1 MFATSRKKRRSAMM
15 KQELGQSVDHFKR
28 AATIA
33 AQQTSATVGPRINA
47 AKDRVQPIAEQAA
60 GKAKDTA
67 SSGWGT
73 AVATLTPLVAA
84 ATDNVRAATDNV
96 RSAADNVRSVADNA
110 RSVGKQTTKTSK
122 KAAKANRKKAQK
134 TADKLQ
140 KRTNQALD
148 RKQGGRKASRL
159 VGLALVGAAVGA
171 VAAYVVRQRKAAQWD
186 EYEPSRPIGSTTTAG
201 ADDAA
206 FEPAD
211 SITTTEPVITTTDP
225 AITPADTTVSSPV
238 IKKD

>member
-1 MFATSRKKRRSAMM
+1 MM

-67 SSGWGT
+67 SSGWDT
-73 AVATLTPLVAA
+73 AVATLTPLVTA
-84 ATDNVRAATDNV
+84 ATDNVRTATE
-96 RSAADNVRSVADNA
+96 NA
-110 RSVGKQTTKTSK
+110 RSAGKQTAKTSK
-122 KAAKANRKKAQK
+122 KAVKANRKKAQK
-134 TADKLQ
+134 NADKLQ
-140 KRTNQALD
+140 KRANQALG
-148 RKQGGRKASRL
+148 RKQGGRKAGRL
-159 VGLALVGAAVGA
+159 IGIALVGGAIGA
-171 VAAYVVRQRKAAQWD
+171 VAAYVVRQRKASQWD
-186 EYEPSRPIGSTTTAG
+186 EYEPSRPIGTTAPAG
-201 ADDAA
+201 VDDAA

-211 SITTTEPVITTTDP
+211 SITTTDATT
-225 AITPADTTVSSPV
+225 TPADTTVSTPV

>member
-1 MFATSRKKRRSAMM
+1 MM

-67 SSGWGT
+67 SSGWDT
-73 AVATLTPLVAA
+73 ALATLTPLVAA
-84 ATDNVRAATDNV
+84 ATDNVRTAT
-96 RSAADNVRSVADNA
+96 DNVRSVADNA
-110 RSVGKQTTKTSK
+110 RSAGKQTTKTSK

-134 TADKLQ
+134 NADKLQ
-140 KRTNQALD
+140 KRANQALG

-159 VGLALVGAAVGA
+159 VGIALVGAAVGA

-186 EYEPSRPIGSTTTAG
+186 EYEPSRPIGTTIPAG

-206 FEPAD
+206 FEPTD
-211 SITTTEPVITTTDP
+211 SITTTEPT
-225 AITPADTTVSSPV
+225 ITPADTTVSTPV
-238 IKKD
+238 IKND

>member
-47 AKDRVQPIAEQAA
+47 AKDRVQPLAEQVA
-60 GKAKDTA
+60 GKTKDTA
-67 SSGWGT
+67 SSGWDT
-73 AVATLTPLVAA
+73 AVATLAPLVAA
-84 ATDNVRAATDNV
+84 ATDNVRTV
-96 RSAADNVRSVADNA
+96 TENA
-110 RSVGKQTTKTSK
+110 RSAGKRTAKTSK
-122 KAAKANRKKAQK
+122 KTVKANRKKAQK
-134 TADKLQ
+134 NADKLQ
-140 KRTNQALD
+140 QRANQALG

-159 VGLALVGAAVGA
+159 VAIALVGAAVGA

-186 EYEPSRPIGSTTTAG
+186 EYEPSRPIATTTPAG
-201 ADDAA
+201 VDDAA

-211 SITTTEPVITTTDP
+211 SITTTETTVVPV
-225 AITPADTTVSSPV
+225 DTTVSTPV
-238 IKKD
+238 IKRD